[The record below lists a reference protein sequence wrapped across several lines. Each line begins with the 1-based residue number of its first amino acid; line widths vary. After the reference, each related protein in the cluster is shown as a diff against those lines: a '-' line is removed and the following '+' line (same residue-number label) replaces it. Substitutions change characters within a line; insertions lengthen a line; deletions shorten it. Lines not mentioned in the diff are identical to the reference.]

1 MPRVAWKLAFGSVI
15 WVFASILQAS
25 VVTISDVQPMIDWPG
40 PGGLPTNP
48 AELTFALFDY
58 STQPKLSDL
67 TAIDFS
73 LSLQC
78 AATMP
83 DDIDFNNLTL
93 GLDGIDTGIKLNG
106 FSATDVNSLLFHVDA
121 GETGFPTNEIAGQL
135 LNRLNDD
142 HQLFASVFDSTP
154 GATNLKMYSAFDTT
168 LMLSG
173 SVSSSDHGTTT
184 PEPIS
189 ALIWSAA
196 TAVLLTRGYRQ
207 RTKRRTIN
215 ISNN

>member
-1 MPRVAWKLAFGSVI
+1 MPRFARKLALGLVI
-15 WVFASILQAS
+15 WVLANVVQAS
-25 VVTISDVQPMIDWPG
+25 TVTISDAQPMINWPG
-40 PGGLPTNP
+40 PGGLATNP

-58 STQPKLSDL
+58 STQPILSDL

-83 DDIDFNNLTL
+83 NDIDFNNLTL

-106 FSATDVNSLLFHVDA
+106 FSATDVTALSFHVDA
-121 GETGFPTNEIAGQL
+121 GGTGFPSNETVGQL
-135 LNRLNDD
+135 LNSLNDD
-142 HQLFASVFDSTP
+142 YQLFASILDSTP
-154 GATNLKMYSAFDTT
+154 GATTLKMYSAFDST

-173 SVSSSDHGTTT
+173 PVSPSDHGTTT

-196 TAVLLTRGYRQ
+196 TAGFLARRFRQ
-207 RTKRRTIN
+207 RTKRQATD
-215 ISNN
+215 ISID